1 MDSSPELLQ
10 SSMPRV
16 SICIPTY
23 NTARY
28 LPRAIESVLE
38 QDFTNF
44 ELVICDDGS
53 TDNTPEICWGYKDP
67 RIRYIRLPG
76 KSGQASNF
84 NRCIREAGGE
94 YLTILHAD
102 DYFLPGFIAN
112 RVSKLDGDPR
122 VGFVFGAVRVVDAE
136 GKLLS
141 ESGRWAE
148 DRSFVKGGLVE
159 PLLFG
164 CILSPPSL
172 MVRMALV
179 KEVGLFRTDLTW
191 GHDWEW
197 AIRLA
202 ENAGAYYVSEPM
214 SAYRVHDASGTAEQ
228 LNAAKNGRQERRI
241 LQETLARL
249 SQTDRRIENLRVDVF
264 KALCRRH
271 MYFAE
276 QALLAGRRAV
286 TRNNLWYA
294 AFADRRMIIRPTF
307 WALLVGSFGPASLY
321 SVYRHLRGAIVT
333 GK

>member
-1 MDSSPELLQ
+1 
-10 SSMPRV
+10 MPKV

-28 LPRAIESVLE
+28 LPCAIESVLE
-38 QDFTNF
+38 QDFTDF

-53 TDNTPEICWGYKDP
+53 TDNTPEICQGYKDL

-76 KSGQASNF
+76 KSGQAGNF
-84 NRCIREAGGE
+84 NRCIREARGE

-102 DYFLPGFIAN
+102 DYFLPGFITD
-112 RVSKLDGDPR
+112 RVSRLDANPQF
-122 VGFVFGAVRVVDAE
+122 GFVFGAVRVVDAE
-136 GKLLS
+136 GESLS
-141 ESGRWAE
+141 ESGRWTE
-148 DRSFVKGGLVE
+148 DRSFAKGALVE

-172 MVRMALV
+172 MVRKALV
-179 KEVGLFRTDLTW
+179 NEAGLFRTDLTW

-249 SQTDRRIENLRVDVF
+249 SQVDGRVEKLRSDVF

-276 QALLAGRRAV
+276 QALLGGRRAV

-294 AFADRRMIIRPTF
+294 ALADRGMIVRPTF
-307 WALLVGSFGPASLY
+307 WALLAGSFGPASLY
-321 SVYRHLRGAIVT
+321 SGYRHLRGAI
-333 GK
+333 GAGR